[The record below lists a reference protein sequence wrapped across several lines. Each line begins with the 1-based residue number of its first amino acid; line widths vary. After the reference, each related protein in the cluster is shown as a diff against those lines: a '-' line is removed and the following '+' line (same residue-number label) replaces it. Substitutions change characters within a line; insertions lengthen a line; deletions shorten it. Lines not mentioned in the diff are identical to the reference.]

1 VPNHSNLLHEPVV
14 VASAHPAEP
23 DAPRPAPLAY
33 SSILA
38 AHRYNSRVLLALGLS
53 PLWRRWRLGRLGAWE
68 RSRDSWP

>member
-1 VPNHSNLLHEPVV
+1 MPNHSNLLHEPVV

-38 AHRYNSRVLLALGLS
+38 AHRYNSRVLLALGLATVAVA
-53 PLWRRWRLGRLGAWE
+53 LGALGRVGAL
-68 RSRDSWP
+68 SWA